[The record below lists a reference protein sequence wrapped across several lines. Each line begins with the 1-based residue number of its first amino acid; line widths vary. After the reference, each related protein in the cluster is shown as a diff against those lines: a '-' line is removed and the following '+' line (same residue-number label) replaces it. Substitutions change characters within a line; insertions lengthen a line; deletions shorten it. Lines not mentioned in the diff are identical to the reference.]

1 MYKKVLCSIFALVIG
16 LAAAEKAAA
25 EGEDGSFAIT
35 SDSVSAGQK
44 VTLRVSVSDSTKL
57 SGFRL
62 FLDYDED
69 VFTLVSAEEV
79 DAQSVIFGPEE
90 KVPFTIV
97 WLDALGNTDVQDGT
111 YAELVFETNEYAS
124 PGEYDFT
131 LSYNEKDCIDISGE
145 PLDFSIENGKVTV
158 IESDEKVTTAATKQP
173 DDKKTTTAKQTAS
186 SDKQSSGKKTTTTTK
201 TTSDTQSTTSTSY
214 EESSSDTDSS
224 EKKTSKITTAA
235 SDDNSSAL
243 ESASDGSSVSA
254 VVTVPDDSASLAAD
268 VQSDSSDSST
278 KDDDADKSSTPI
290 AAVIAAVGLF
300 AAVFAV
306 WFFIGRKKKNK

>member
-1 MYKKVLCSIFALVIG
+1 MYKKVLCSIFAFVIS
-16 LAAAEKAAA
+16 LAAAASAAA
-25 EGEDGSFAIT
+25 EGADGSFAIT

-44 VTLRVSVSDSTKL
+44 VTLRVSVSDSTEL

-97 WLDALGNTDVQDGT
+97 WLDALGNTDDQDGT

-131 LSYNEKDCIDISGE
+131 LSYNEKDCIDISGN
-145 PLDFSIENGKVTV
+145 PLGFSIENGRVTV
-158 IESDEKVTTAATKQP
+158 IESDENVTTAATKQP
-173 DDKKTTTAKQTAS
+173 DDKKTTSAKQTTS
-186 SDKQSSGKKTTTTTK
+186 SSKQSGSEKATTTTK
-201 TTSDTQSTTSTSY
+201 TTSDTQSTTASSN
-214 EESSSDTDSS
+214 EESSSDTDIVD
-224 EKKTSKITTAA
+224 KKTSKITTAA
-235 SDDNSSAL
+235 SDDSSSSL
-243 ESASDGSSVSA
+243 ESAADESSEAAA
-254 VVTVPDDSASLAAD
+254 VTATDDSTSLAAE
-268 VQSDSSDSST
+268 VQSDSSDPS
-278 KDDDADKSSTPI
+278 KDDADNSSTPI
-290 AAVIAAVGLF
+290 AAIIAAVGLF
-300 AAVFAV
+300 AAVFAA

>member
-1 MYKKVLCSIFALVIG
+1 MYKKVLCSIFAFVIS
-16 LAAAEKAAA
+16 LAAAASAAA
-25 EGEDGSFAIT
+25 EGADGSFAIT

-44 VTLRVSVSDSTKL
+44 VTLRVSVSDSTEL

-97 WLDALGNTDVQDGT
+97 WLDALGNTDDQDGT

-131 LSYNEKDCIDISGE
+131 LSYNEKDCIDISGN
-145 PLDFSIENGKVTV
+145 PLDFSIENGRVTI

-173 DDKKTTTAKQTAS
+173 DDKKTTSAKQNTS
-186 SDKQSSGKKTTTTTK
+186 SGKRSSGKKTTTTTK
-201 TTSDTQSTTSTSY
+201 TTSDSQSTTASSN
-214 EESSSDTDSS
+214 EESSSDTDIVD
-224 EKKTSKITTAA
+224 KKTSKITTAA
-235 SDDNSSAL
+235 SDDSSSSL
-243 ESASDGSSVSA
+243 ESAADESLEAA
-254 VVTVPDDSASLAAD
+254 VVTATDDSTSLAAE
-268 VQSDSSDSST
+268 VQSDSSDPS
-278 KDDDADKSSTPI
+278 KDDDADNSSTPI
-290 AAVIAAVGLF
+290 AAIIAAVSLF
-300 AAVFAV
+300 AAVFAA
-306 WFFIGRKKKNK
+306 WFFIGRIKKNK

>member
-1 MYKKVLCSIFALVIG
+1 MYKKVLCSVFAFVIS
-16 LAAAEKAAA
+16 LAAAASAAA
-25 EGEDGSFAIT
+25 EGADGSFAIT

-44 VTLRVSVSDSTKL
+44 VTLRVSVSDSTEL

-79 DAQSVIFGPEE
+79 DVQSVIFGPEE

-97 WLDALGNTDVQDGT
+97 WLDALGNTDDQDGT

-124 PGEYDFT
+124 PGKYDFT
-131 LSYNEKDCIDISGE
+131 LSYNEKDCIDISGN

-173 DDKKTTTAKQTAS
+173 DDKKTTAKQNTS
-186 SDKQSSGKKTTTTTK
+186 SGKQSSGKKTSTTTK
-201 TTSDTQSTTSTSY
+201 TTSDTQSTTASSNH
-214 EESSSDTDSS
+214 EISSDTDIFHN
-224 EKKTSKITTAA
+224 KTSKITTAA
-235 SDDNSSAL
+235 SHDSSSSL
-243 ESASDGSSVSA
+243 ESAADESSEAAA
-254 VVTVPDDSASLAAD
+254 VTATDDSTSLAAE
-268 VQSDSSDSST
+268 VQSDSSDPS
-278 KDDDADKSSTPI
+278 KDDDADNSSTPI
-290 AAVIAAVGLF
+290 AAIIAAVGLF
-300 AAVFAV
+300 AAVFAA

>member
-1 MYKKVLCSIFALVIG
+1 MYKKVLCSIFAFVIS
-16 LAAAEKAAA
+16 LPAAASAAA
-25 EGEDGSFAIT
+25 EGADGSFAIT

-44 VTLRVSVSDSTKL
+44 VTLRVSVSDSTEL

-131 LSYNEKDCIDISGE
+131 LSYNEKDCIDISGN
-145 PLDFSIENGKVTV
+145 PLDFSIENGRVTV

-173 DDKKTTTAKQTAS
+173 DDKKTTSAKQTTS
-186 SDKQSSGKKTTTTTK
+186 SSKQSGSEKATTTTK
-201 TTSDTQSTTSTSY
+201 TTSDTQSTTASSN
-214 EESSSDTDSS
+214 EESSSDTDSVD
-224 EKKTSKITTAA
+224 KKTSKITTAA
-235 SDDNSSAL
+235 SDDSSSSL
-243 ESASDGSSVSA
+243 ESAADESSEAA
-254 VVTVPDDSASLAAD
+254 VVTATDDSTSLAAE
-268 VQSDSSDSST
+268 VQSDSSDSS
-278 KDDDADKSSTPI
+278 KDDDADNSSTPI
-290 AAVIAAVGLF
+290 AAIIAAVGLF
-300 AAVFAV
+300 AAVFAA

>member
-1 MYKKVLCSIFALVIG
+1 MYKKVLCSIFAFVISLV
-16 LAAAEKAAA
+16 AAASAAA
-25 EGEDGSFAIT
+25 EGADGSFAIT

-44 VTLRVSVSDSTKL
+44 VTLRVSVSDSTEL

-97 WLDALGNTDVQDGT
+97 WLDALGKTDVQDGT

-131 LSYNEKDCIDISGE
+131 LSYNEKDCIDISGN
-145 PLDFSIENGKVTV
+145 PLDFSIENGRVTI

-173 DDKKTTTAKQTAS
+173 DDKKTTSAKQTTS
-186 SDKQSSGKKTTTTTK
+186 SSKQSGSEKATTTTK
-201 TTSDTQSTTSTSY
+201 TTSDTQSTTASSN
-214 EESSSDTDSS
+214 EESSSDTDIVD
-224 EKKTSKITTAA
+224 KKTSKITTAA
-235 SDDNSSAL
+235 SDDSSSSL
-243 ESASDGSSVSA
+243 ESAADESSEAA
-254 VVTVPDDSASLAAD
+254 VVTATDDSTSLAAE
-268 VQSDSSDSST
+268 VQSDSSDPS
-278 KDDDADKSSTPI
+278 KDDDADNSSTPI
-290 AAVIAAVGLF
+290 AAIIAAVGLF

>member
-1 MYKKVLCSIFALVIG
+1 MYKKVLCSIFAFVIS
-16 LAAAEKAAA
+16 LAAAASAAA
-25 EGEDGSFAIT
+25 EGADGSFAIT

-44 VTLRVSVSDSTKL
+44 VTLRVSVSDSTEL

-97 WLDALGNTDVQDGT
+97 WLDALGNTDDQDGT

-131 LSYNEKDCIDISGE
+131 LSYNEKDCIDISGN
-145 PLDFSIENGKVTV
+145 PLDFSIENGRVTV

-173 DDKKTTTAKQTAS
+173 DDKKTTSAKQTTS
-186 SDKQSSGKKTTTTTK
+186 SSKQSGSEKATTTTK
-201 TTSDTQSTTSTSY
+201 TTSDTQSTTASSN
-214 EESSSDTDSS
+214 EESSSDTDIVD
-224 EKKTSKITTAA
+224 KKTSKITTAA
-235 SDDNSSAL
+235 SDDSSSSL
-243 ESASDGSSVSA
+243 ESAADESSEAAA
-254 VVTVPDDSASLAAD
+254 VTATDDSTSLAAE
-268 VQSDSSDSST
+268 VQSDSSDPS
-278 KDDDADKSSTPI
+278 KDDADNSSTPI
-290 AAVIAAVGLF
+290 AAIIAAVGLF
-300 AAVFAV
+300 AAVFAA

>member
-1 MYKKVLCSIFALVIG
+1 MYKKVLCSIFAFVIS
-16 LAAAEKAAA
+16 LAAAASAAA
-25 EGEDGSFAIT
+25 EGADGSFAIT

-44 VTLRVSVSDSTKL
+44 VTLRVSVSDSTEL

-97 WLDALGNTDVQDGT
+97 WLDALGKTDDQDGT

-131 LSYNEKDCIDISGE
+131 LSYNEKDCIDISGN
-145 PLDFSIENGKVTV
+145 PLDFSIENGRVTI

-173 DDKKTTTAKQTAS
+173 DDKKTTSAKQTAS
-186 SDKQSSGKKTTTTTK
+186 SSKQSGSEKATTTTK
-201 TTSDTQSTTSTSY
+201 TTSDTQSTTASSN
-214 EESSSDTDSS
+214 EESSSDTDSVD
-224 EKKTSKITTAA
+224 KKTSKITTAA
-235 SDDNSSAL
+235 SDDSSSSFPRMMLTMAVTSVM
-243 ESASDGSSVSA
+243 ESMPSRFTSPLVE
-254 VVTVPDDSASLAAD
+254 P
-268 VQSDSSDSST
+268 
-278 KDDDADKSSTPI
+278 P
-290 AAVIAAVGLF
+290 
-300 AAVFAV
+300 
-306 WFFIGRKKKNK
+306 R